1 MKKELKEMI
10 TFSEWK
16 KENEFKERSK
26 KFLIIKDNIILTEE
40 EFQNLC
46 NGIYTQKLKFK
57 KNLTVRKLCKL
68 NNITDFSLKV
78 KLSDTTKL
86 RRDTFNDNA
95 KLIYEEIQIK
105 KIRKQIKK
113 DGKQEIKN
121 KLEYLKSVYEE
132 ENNRQ
137 NRADEKG
144 HKIIERSSI
153 LIGALSIF
161 SIPELISFA
170 QNIKW
175 YHFIVIIILFIIT
188 IGSLTTSIVFAV
200 RSVNPKTVQRPRQYI
215 IDKKNTLEQNKEYLK
230 HLFYSISNN
239 QISNTEKNELNGSAN
254 YWFICGLIFLC
265 ITVLVIFLLSFFV
278 KVEDNTPFFIEKIKE
293 IVILRNYII

>member
-16 KENEFKERSK
+16 KENEFKERSR
-26 KFLIIKDNIILTEE
+26 KFLVIKDDIILTEE

-57 KNLTVRKLCKL
+57 KKLTVRKLCKL

-105 KIRKQIKK
+105 KILKQIEK

-121 KLEYLKSVYEE
+121 KIEYLKSVYEE

-175 YHFIVIIILFIIT
+175 YHFIVIIILFIFT

-200 RSVNPKTVQRPRQYI
+200 RSVNPKTFQRPRQYI

-230 HLFYSISNN
+230 HLFYSISTN
-239 QISNTEKNELNGSAN
+239 QISNTEKNELNESAN
-254 YWFICGLIFLC
+254 NWFICGLISLC

-278 KVEDNTPFFIEKIKE
+278 KVEDNTPFIIEKIKE